1 MKRLVLFFFLG
12 VIIFVGKPQSAKAQ
26 SDDESIDDDIYTKEN
41 IPGEEDRGKKPLDY
55 VSLREADVMWSKKLW
70 QMIDCRK
77 RMNQVLYFPE
87 EEMEDRKSLIQVI
100 MHGIESEDYDFTLF
114 RSDDFKEEYSTDE
127 VYQEMGA
134 GEETQEI
141 QQPDGSTKD
150 TTIQTGVRYGEI
162 QQYMIKEQWVF
173 DRKYSDLRVRVVGIC
188 PIREYVDDDTGEK
201 RKSQVFWIYYP
212 QVRDLLANFEV
223 FNRKNDA
230 QRISYEDWFQQ
241 RRFNSYVV
249 RETNAYGDRM
259 IDEYT
264 TGENTLIEGR
274 EIREEIFEF
283 EHDLWEY

>member
-1 MKRLVLFFFLG
+1 MEYIMKRLVLFFFLG
-12 VIIFVGKPQSAKAQ
+12 VIVFAGKPQESQAQ
-26 SDDESIDDDIYTKEN
+26 SIDDNVYTKEN
-41 IPGEEDRGKKPLDY
+41 VPGKKPLNY

-70 QMIDCRK
+70 QMIDLRK

-87 EEMEDRKSLIQVI
+87 NEIDDRKSLIQVI
-100 MHGIESEDYDFTLF
+100 MHGIENEGLTAY
-114 RSDDFKEEYSTDE
+114 RSDQFKEMYSTDE

-134 GEETQEI
+134 GEVTQQI

-150 TTIQTGVRYGEI
+150 TVIQTGVRYDEI
-162 QQYMIKEQWVF
+162 KQYLIKEQWVF

-188 PIREYVDDDTGEK
+188 PIREFIDDDTGEK

-212 QVRDLLANFEV
+212 EARNLLANFEI

-249 RETNAYGDRM
+249 QETNVYGNRL
-259 IDEYT
+259 INEYT
-264 TGENTLIEGR
+264 TGKNTLLEAR
-274 EIREEIFEF
+274 EIRNEIFEF

>member
-1 MKRLVLFFFLG
+1 MEYIMKRLVLFFLLG
-12 VIIFVGKPQSAKAQ
+12 VIVFAGKPQESQAQ
-26 SDDESIDDDIYTKEN
+26 SVDDNVYTKEN
-41 IPGEEDRGKKPLDY
+41 VPGKKPLNY

-70 QMIDCRK
+70 QMIDLRK

-87 EEMEDRKSLIQVI
+87 NEIDDRKSLIQVI
-100 MHGIESEDYDFTLF
+100 MHGIENEGLTAY
-114 RSDDFKEEYSTDE
+114 RSDQFKEMYSTDE

-134 GEETQEI
+134 GEETQQI

-150 TTIQTGVRYGEI
+150 TVIQTGVRYDEI
-162 QQYMIKEQWVF
+162 KQYLIKEQWVF

-188 PIREYVDDDTGEK
+188 PIREFIDDDTGEK

-212 QVRDLLANFEV
+212 EARNLLANFEI

-249 RETNAYGDRM
+249 QETNVYGNRL
-259 IDEYT
+259 INEYT
-264 TGENTLIEGR
+264 TGKNTLLEAR
-274 EIREEIFEF
+274 EIRNEIFEF

>member
-1 MKRLVLFFFLG
+1 MEYIMKRLVLFFFLG
-12 VIIFVGKPQSAKAQ
+12 VIVFAGKPQESQAQ
-26 SDDESIDDDIYTKEN
+26 SIDDNVYTKEN
-41 IPGEEDRGKKPLDY
+41 VPGKKPLNY

-70 QMIDCRK
+70 QMIDLRK

-87 EEMEDRKSLIQVI
+87 NEIDDRKSLIQVI
-100 MHGIESEDYDFTLF
+100 MHGIENEGLTAY
-114 RSDDFKEEYSTDE
+114 RSDQFKEMYSTDE

-134 GEETQEI
+134 GEETQQI

-150 TTIQTGVRYGEI
+150 TVIQTGVRYDEI
-162 QQYMIKEQWVF
+162 KQYLIKEQWVF

-188 PIREYVDDDTGEK
+188 PIREFIDDDTGEK

-212 QVRDLLANFEV
+212 EARNLLANFEI

-249 RETNAYGDRM
+249 QETNVYGNRL
-259 IDEYT
+259 INEYT
-264 TGENTLIEGR
+264 TGKNTLLEAR
-274 EIREEIFEF
+274 EIRNEIFEF

>member
-12 VIIFVGKPQSAKAQ
+12 VIIFAGNPQESQAQ
-26 SDDESIDDDIYTKEN
+26 SIDDNVYTKEN
-41 IPGEEDRGKKPLDY
+41 VPGKKPLNY

-70 QMIDCRK
+70 QMIDLRK

-87 EEMEDRKSLIQVI
+87 NEMDDRKSLIQVI
-100 MHGIESEDYDFTLF
+100 MHGIDNEGLTAY
-114 RSDDFKEEYSTDE
+114 RSDQFKEMYSTDE

-134 GEETQEI
+134 GEETQQI

-150 TTIQTGVRYGEI
+150 TVIQTGVRYDEI
-162 QQYMIKEQWVF
+162 KKYLIKEQWVF

-188 PIREYVDDDTGEK
+188 PIREFIDDDTGEK
-201 RKSQVFWIYYP
+201 RKSQAFWIYYP
-212 QVRDLLANFEV
+212 EARNLLANFEI

-249 RETNAYGDRM
+249 QETNVYGNRL
-259 IDEYT
+259 INEYT
-264 TGENTLIEGR
+264 TGKNTLLEAR
-274 EIREEIFEF
+274 EIRNEIFEF

>member
-1 MKRLVLFFFLG
+1 MEYIMKRLVLFFFLG
-12 VIIFVGKPQSAKAQ
+12 VIIFAGNPQESQAQ
-26 SDDESIDDDIYTKEN
+26 SIDDNVYTKEN
-41 IPGEEDRGKKPLDY
+41 VPGKKPLNY

-70 QMIDCRK
+70 QMIDLRK

-87 EEMEDRKSLIQVI
+87 NEMDDRKSLIQVI
-100 MHGIESEDYDFTLF
+100 MHGIDNEGLTAY
-114 RSDDFKEEYSTDE
+114 RSDQFKEMYSTDE

-134 GEETQEI
+134 GEETQQI

-150 TTIQTGVRYGEI
+150 TVIQTGVRYDEI
-162 QQYMIKEQWVF
+162 KKYLIKEQWVF

-188 PIREYVDDDTGEK
+188 PIREFIDDDTGEK
-201 RKSQVFWIYYP
+201 RKSQAFWIYYP
-212 QVRDLLANFEV
+212 EARNLLANFEI

-249 RETNAYGDRM
+249 QETNVYGNRL
-259 IDEYT
+259 INEYT
-264 TGENTLIEGR
+264 TGKNTLLEAR
-274 EIREEIFEF
+274 EIRNEIFEF